1 MGGLRELLCS
11 RHHGYVVAVVQDLLL
26 QVVPHACYDSLYPLQ
41 VSHLTLLRH
50 LHHEPGSFPGLLL
63 QGGEVH
69 YKALKNRCIQAGL
82 AEGGYEPAAG
92 QSVHSGGNFVIRHS
106 REPHLLKKTVQERH
120 IDKLLVSQGRGVEE
134 EVGVDGVAVPDFFD
148 KVWFLHIEGDI
159 GFVQDWYLFKII
171 RAVGALLV
179 GLEQSGVGIR
189 CLPARKPFLG
199 LGPREHRDDA
209 AVAVCYKLALY
220 ELVEESVIGLV
231 CSLEPPQR
239 RLCAQRCCGASGV
252 EPARHYASQE
262 NHAEPH
268 LQFLHAEVC
277 LAQGCLYQS
286 LVYRL

>member
-1 MGGLRELLCS
+1 M
-11 RHHGYVVAVVQDLLL
+11 
-26 QVVPHACYDSLYPLQ
+26 
-41 VSHLTLLRH
+41 
-50 LHHEPGSFPGLLL
+50 
-63 QGGEVH
+63 H
-69 YKALKNRCIQAGL
+69 YKALKHRCIQAGL

-92 QSVHSGGNFVIRHS
+92 QSVHSGCHLVVWHS
-106 REPHLLKKTVQERH
+106 RKPHLLKKAVQQRH
-120 IDKLLVSQGRGVEE
+120 IDKIFVPQGRGIEE
-134 EVGVDGVAVPDFFD
+134 EVGVDYAAGEDLFFIDSAAIPDLFD
-148 KVWFLHIEGDI
+148 KVGFFHIEWDI

-220 ELVEESVIGLV
+220 ELVEESVISLV
-231 CSLEPPQR
+231 RSLEPPQR

-262 NHAEPH
+262 HHAEPH

-277 LAQGCLYQS
+277 LAQGCLYQC